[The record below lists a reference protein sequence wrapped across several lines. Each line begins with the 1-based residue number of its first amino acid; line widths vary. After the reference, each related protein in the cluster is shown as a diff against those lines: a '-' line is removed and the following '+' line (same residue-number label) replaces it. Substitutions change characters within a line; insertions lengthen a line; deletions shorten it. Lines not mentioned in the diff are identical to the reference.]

1 MSINEDTIVVAGK
14 KVPNVIDVESSTT
27 IKHASTGKVY
37 ESEDEATSD
46 VNDPA
51 TETTESDIKEML
63 LFRSINC
70 LIYLE
75 ERINYDSR
83 TWGFSR
89 ASI

>member
-51 TETTESDIKEML
+51 TETTESDIKRDVAISVNKL
-63 LFRSINC
+63 PDIFGGTN
-70 LIYLE
+70 
-75 ERINYDSR
+75 
-83 TWGFSR
+83 
-89 ASI
+89 